1 VTSEREEPVTTII
14 ELGGVLDRRGLSL
27 QIIPAMRPRRID
39 PGDPEAGWATVS
51 LWHGGPAEAG
61 APLHSVKRAATTAE
75 ALAAAIEEAA

>member
-14 ELGGVLDRRGLSL
+14 ELGGVLDRRG
-27 QIIPAMRPRRID
+27 RID